1 MNLKQRLK
9 QKRDLRHK
17 KRRDIRQKSNWSSAE
32 RTVRVQLMYNLKRL
46 AVKEQLEHHREK
58 NLKQLRLI

>member
-17 KRRDIRQKSNWSSAE
+17 KRREIRQKSDWSSAE

-46 AVKEQLEHHREK
+46 AVKEQLENYREK
-58 NLKQLRLI
+58 NIKAMSKI